1 MVETDGGERQRQH
14 NTLSD
19 VTASVLFM
27 GAAGGLMSLFAF
39 IANKRMGASAH
50 WVGIIG
56 SAGYLGYLWNLFLS
70 RVTAR
75 FSVRRGMLL
84 MMVAGAGFLW
94 VGALQRSTWPYCLSV
109 IGFIF
114 ILGLWEVQYNTLV
127 GALYSASER
136 PKRLSTRQVAV
147 SVAAAVLAVVFGRWS
162 AGANGHRLAFIVAGA
177 MTLAGGLVFRGIRT
191 TREHHMEAF
200 HPLDIVRTVWHD
212 RRFRRLA
219 VILSIYGWVGAGIG
233 TLLTLL
239 YSAVGFQEGQV
250 GVLSAVRI
258 GGMLVG
264 LLAITP
270 RLRFAGGITNFRLCF
285 AGSAAAT
292 TLFLIAGV
300 IDAGPSTVFALLAC
314 GELSFGISAAGFVL
328 AVQTT
333 GHSLAGPGQSTLYV
347 NALMVVQGV
356 RGMIAP
362 ILVATALRYAG
373 MLATLIVSVGVAVV
387 CTTMVM
393 LPGIDGGERR
403 RSVSGS

>member
-1 MVETDGGERQRQH
+1 LVETDDGERRRQR
-14 NTLSD
+14 NYLSD

-39 IANKRMGASAH
+39 IANKRMGASAY
-50 WVGIIG
+50 WVGVIG
-56 SAGYLGYLWNLFLS
+56 SASYLGYFWNLFLS

-75 FSVRRGMLL
+75 FSVRRGMLV
-84 MMVAGAGFLW
+84 MMAAGAGLLW
-94 VGALQRSTWPYCLSV
+94 VGALQKTTWPYCLSV
-109 IGFIF
+109 IAFLF
-114 ILGLWEVQYNTLV
+114 VLGLWEVQYNTLV
-127 GALYSASER
+127 GALYGAGER
-136 PKRLSTRQVAV
+136 PKRLSRRQVAV
-147 SVAAAVLAVVFGRWS
+147 SIAAALLAVFFGRWS
-162 AGANGHRLAFIVAGA
+162 AGANGHRLAFIVAGV
-177 MTLAGGLVFRGIRT
+177 MTLVGALVFRGVRT
-191 TREHHMEAF
+191 TREHHMEPF
-200 HPLDIVRTVWHD
+200 HPLDIFRTVWHD

-219 VILSIYGWVGAGIG
+219 VILSVYGWVGAGIG
-233 TLLTLL
+233 TLLALL

-285 AGSAAAT
+285 AGSAVAT

-300 IDAGPSTVFALLAC
+300 IEAGPSALFALLAC
-314 GELSFGISAAGFVL
+314 GELAFGISAAGFII

-347 NALMVVQGV
+347 NALMIVQGV

-362 ILVATALRYAG
+362 LLVATALRFAG
-373 MLATLIVSVGVAVV
+373 LAATLMASVGVAVV

-393 LPGIDGGERR
+393 LPGIDGGDRR
-403 RSVSGS
+403 GG